1 MVGMREG
8 FCKFMEE
15 SLGTSVSMWLE
26 YAPYFIV
33 WIMLCSQ
40 GSSNLRR
47 MMCIIIDNSYTVKS
61 SLVFKTTVCSTERKN
76 SFLIISIGI

>member
-15 SLGTSVSMWLE
+15 SLGTSVSMRLE

-33 WIMLCSQ
+33 WIMLCSLE

-47 MMCIIIDNSYTVKS
+47 MMCIIVHNGHTVKS
-61 SLVFKTTVCSTERKN
+61 SLVFKSAVCSAEV
-76 SFLIISIGI
+76 